1 MTKTAVVAGVGPG
14 LGAAL
19 VRKFVAE
26 GCRVGMLARSR
37 DILEE
42 LQDELGE
49 ENALA
54 VPADITR
61 DGAVASAFAQVRD
74 RFGPVDIL
82 VNHASLSNWKGLME
96 ITPAEFERA
105 WRVTVLG
112 ALHCSRVAATDML
125 ADNRGGAILFTGATS
140 SIRGRQG
147 AIDFSS
153 AKFALR
159 GLADSMARELW
170 PQGVHVAHILIDG
183 IIDTAAVREQMNL
196 EADEPLLSP
205 DDIASV
211 YWSLVQQE
219 RSAWSFELEVRPHT
233 EEFYG

>member
-1 MTKTAVVAGVGPG
+1 MTRTAVVAGVGSG

-19 VRKFVAE
+19 VRKFVGE

-37 DILEE
+37 DILEA

-54 VPADITR
+54 VSADITR
-61 DGAVASAFAQVRD
+61 DTAVTSAFAQVRD

-82 VNHASLSNWKGLME
+82 VNHASMSNWKGLME

-125 ADNRGGAILFTGATS
+125 ADDRGGTILFTGATS

-159 GLADSMARELW
+159 GMADSMARELW
-170 PQGVHVAHILIDG
+170 PLGVHVAHILIDG
-183 IIDTAAVREQMNL
+183 IIDTVAVREQMNL
-196 EADEPLLSP
+196 EPDEPLLKP
-205 DDIASV
+205 ADIANV
-211 YWSLVQQE
+211 YWNLVEQE
-219 RSAWSFELEVRPHT
+219 RSAWSFELEVRPHS

>member
-1 MTKTAVVAGVGPG
+1 MRTAVVAGVGPG

-37 DILEE
+37 DYLEE

-49 ENALA
+49 DNALA

-61 DGAVASAFAQVRD
+61 DAAVASAFAQVRD

-125 ADNRGGAILFTGATS
+125 TDERGGTILFSGATS

-153 AKFALR
+153 AKFGLR

-170 PQGVHVAHILIDG
+170 PLGVHVAHVLIDG
-183 IIDTAAVREQMNL
+183 IIDTERVQEQMNP
-196 EADEPLLSP
+196 EPDEPMLKP
-205 DDIASV
+205 DDIARV
-211 YWSLVQQE
+211 YWSLVEQQ
-219 RSAWSFELEVRPHT
+219 RSAWSFELEVRPHG
-233 EEFYG
+233 EEFYS

>member
-1 MTKTAVVAGVGPG
+1 MTRTAVVAGVGPG

-26 GCRVGMLARSR
+26 GCRVGMLSRSR
-37 DILEE
+37 DCLDE
-42 LQDELGE
+42 LQVELGE

-61 DGAVASAFAQVRD
+61 DSAVASAFAQVRD

-82 VNHASLSNWKGLME
+82 VNHASMSNWKGLME

-125 ADNRGGAILFTGATS
+125 TGDRGGTILFTGATS

-153 AKFALR
+153 AKFGLR

-170 PQGVHVAHILIDG
+170 PLGVHVAHVLIDG
-183 IIDTAAVREQMNL
+183 IIDTARVQEQMNP
-196 EADEPLLSP
+196 EPDEPMLKP
-205 DDIASV
+205 DDIARV
-211 YWSLVQQE
+211 YWSLVEQE

>member
-1 MTKTAVVAGVGPG
+1 MARTAVVAGVGPG

-37 DILEE
+37 DYLEE
-42 LQDELGE
+42 LQEELGE

-61 DGAVASAFAQVRD
+61 DTAVTSAFTQVRD
-74 RFGPVDIL
+74 RFGPIDIL

-125 ADNRGGAILFTGATS
+125 TDSRGGTILFTGATS

-153 AKFALR
+153 AKFGLR

-170 PQGVHVAHILIDG
+170 PHGVHVAHVLIDG
-183 IIDTAAVREQMNL
+183 IIDTERVQKQMNP
-196 EADEPLLSP
+196 EPDEPMLKP

-211 YWSLVQQE
+211 YWSLVEQE

>member
-1 MTKTAVVAGVGPG
+1 VVRTAVVAGVGPG

-26 GCRVGMLARSR
+26 GCRVGMIARSR
-37 DILEE
+37 DYLEE

-61 DGAVASAFAQVRD
+61 DTAVTSAFTQVRD

-112 ALHCSRVAATDML
+112 ALHCCRVAAIDML
-125 ADNRGGAILFTGATS
+125 NDNRGGTILFTGATS

-153 AKFALR
+153 AKFGLR

-170 PQGVHVAHILIDG
+170 PLGVHVAHVLIDG
-183 IIDTAAVREQMNL
+183 IIDTAAVQKQMNP
-196 EADEPLLSP
+196 EPDEPMLKP
-205 DDIASV
+205 DDIANV
-211 YWSLVQQE
+211 YWSLVEQQ

>member
-37 DILEE
+37 EFLEG

-49 ENALA
+49 ENVLA

-61 DGAVASAFAQVRD
+61 DGAVTSAFAQVRD
-74 RFGPVDIL
+74 RLGPVDIL
-82 VNHASLSNWKGLME
+82 VNHASLSNWKGLMQ

-196 EADEPLLSP
+196 VADEPLLNP

-211 YWSLVQQE
+211 YWSLIQQE

>member
-37 DILEE
+37 DYLEE

-61 DGAVASAFAQVRD
+61 DGAVASAFAQVKD

-82 VNHASLSNWKGLME
+82 VNHASLSNWKGLMQ

-125 ADNRGGAILFTGATS
+125 TDNRGGTILFSGATS

-153 AKFALR
+153 AKFGLR

-170 PQGVHVAHILIDG
+170 PLGVHVAHVLIDG
-183 IIDTAAVREQMNL
+183 IIDTARVQEQMNPDP
-196 EADEPLLSP
+196 DEPMLKP
-205 DDIASV
+205 NDIAAV
-211 YWSLVQQE
+211 YWSLVEQQ

>member
-1 MTKTAVVAGVGPG
+1 MRTAVVAGVGPG

-37 DILEE
+37 DYLEE

-49 ENALA
+49 DNALA

-61 DGAVASAFAQVRD
+61 DAAVASAFAQVRD

-125 ADNRGGAILFTGATS
+125 TDERGGTILFSGATS

-153 AKFALR
+153 AKFGLR

-170 PQGVHVAHILIDG
+170 PLGVHVAHVLIDG
-183 IIDTAAVREQMNL
+183 IIDTERVQEQMNP
-196 EADEPLLSP
+196 EPDEPMLKP
-205 DDIASV
+205 DDIARV
-211 YWSLVQQE
+211 YWSLVEQE
-219 RSAWSFELEVRPHT
+219 RSAWSFELEVRPHG
-233 EEFYG
+233 EEFYS

>member
-19 VRKFVAE
+19 VRKFVTQ

-37 DILEE
+37 DYLEE

-61 DGAVASAFAQVRD
+61 DAAVASAFAQVKD

-96 ITPAEFERA
+96 ITAAEFERA

-125 ADNRGGAILFTGATS
+125 TDNRGGTILFSGATS

-170 PQGVHVAHILIDG
+170 PLGVHVAHVLIDG
-183 IIDTAAVREQMNL
+183 IIDTARVQEQMNPDP
-196 EADEPLLSP
+196 DEPMLKP
-205 DDIASV
+205 DDIAAV
-211 YWSLVQQE
+211 YWSLVEQQ
-219 RSAWSFELEVRPHT
+219 RSAWSFELEVRPST

>member
-1 MTKTAVVAGVGPG
+1 MARTAIVAGVGPG

-26 GCRVGMLARSR
+26 GCRVGMVARSR
-37 DILEE
+37 DYLEE

-61 DGAVASAFAQVRD
+61 DTAVTSAFTQVRD
-74 RFGPVDIL
+74 RFGPIDIL
-82 VNHASLSNWKGLME
+82 VNHASMSNWKGLME

-125 ADNRGGAILFTGATS
+125 NNNRGGTILFTGATS

-153 AKFALR
+153 AKFGLR

-170 PQGVHVAHILIDG
+170 PHGVHVAHVLIDG
-183 IIDTAAVREQMNL
+183 IIDTAAVQRQMNP
-196 EADEPLLSP
+196 EPDEPMLKP

-211 YWSLVQQE
+211 YWSLVEQE

-233 EEFYG
+233 EEFYS

>member
-1 MTKTAVVAGVGPG
+1 MVRTAVVAGVGPG

-26 GCRVGMLARSR
+26 GCRVGMIARSR
-37 DILEE
+37 DYLEE

-61 DGAVASAFAQVRD
+61 DTAVTSAFTQVRD

-112 ALHCSRVAATDML
+112 ALHCCRVAAIDML
-125 ADNRGGAILFTGATS
+125 NDNRGGTMLFTGASS

-153 AKFALR
+153 AKFGLR

-170 PQGVHVAHILIDG
+170 PHGVHVAHVLIDG
-183 IIDTAAVREQMNL
+183 IIDTAVVQKQMNP
-196 EADEPLLSP
+196 EPDEPMLKP

-211 YWSLVQQE
+211 YWSLVEQE

>member
-19 VRKFVAE
+19 VRKFVAQ

-37 DILEE
+37 DYLEE

-61 DGAVASAFAQVRD
+61 DAAVASAFAQVKD

-96 ITPAEFERA
+96 ISPAEFERA

-125 ADNRGGAILFTGATS
+125 TDDRGGTILFSGATS

-153 AKFALR
+153 AKFGLR

-170 PQGVHVAHILIDG
+170 PLGVHVAHVLIDG
-183 IIDTAAVREQMNL
+183 IIDTARVQEQMNPDP
-196 EADEPLLSP
+196 DEPMLKP
-205 DDIASV
+205 DDIAAV
-211 YWSLVQQE
+211 YWSLVEQQ
-219 RSAWSFELEVRPHT
+219 RSAWSFELEVRPST
-233 EEFYG
+233 EEFYS

>member
-19 VRKFVAE
+19 VRKFVAH

-37 DILEE
+37 DYLEE

-61 DGAVASAFAQVRD
+61 DAAVASAFAQVKD

-125 ADNRGGAILFTGATS
+125 T
-140 SIRGRQG
+140 
-147 AIDFSS
+147 
-153 AKFALR
+153 
-159 GLADSMARELW
+159 
-170 PQGVHVAHILIDG
+170 DG
-183 IIDTAAVREQMNL
+183 
-196 EADEPLLSP
+196 
-205 DDIASV
+205 
-211 YWSLVQQE
+211 
-219 RSAWSFELEVRPHT
+219 
-233 EEFYG
+233 

>member
-1 MTKTAVVAGVGPG
+1 MARTAVVAGVGPG

-26 GCRVGMLARSR
+26 GCRVGMIARSR
-37 DILEE
+37 DYLEE

-61 DGAVASAFAQVRD
+61 DTAVTSAFTQVRD

-112 ALHCSRVAATDML
+112 ALHCCRVAAIDML
-125 ADNRGGAILFTGATS
+125 NDNRGGTILFTGATS

-153 AKFALR
+153 AKFGLR

-170 PQGVHVAHILIDG
+170 PLGVHVAHVLIDG
-183 IIDTAAVREQMNL
+183 IIDTAAVQKQMNP
-196 EADEPLLSP
+196 EPDEPMLKP
-205 DDIASV
+205 DDIANV
-211 YWSLVQQE
+211 YWSLVEQQ

>member
-19 VRKFVAE
+19 VRKFVAQ

-37 DILEE
+37 DYLEE

-61 DGAVASAFAQVRD
+61 DAAVASAFAQVKD

-125 ADNRGGAILFTGATS
+125 TDDRGGTILFSGATS

-153 AKFALR
+153 AKFGLR

-170 PQGVHVAHILIDG
+170 PLGVHVAHVLIDG
-183 IIDTAAVREQMNL
+183 IIDTARVQEQMNPDP
-196 EADEPLLSP
+196 DEPMLKP
-205 DDIASV
+205 DDIAAV
-211 YWSLVQQE
+211 YWSLVEQQ
-219 RSAWSFELEVRPHT
+219 RSAWSFELEVRPST
-233 EEFYG
+233 EEFSR

>member
-19 VRKFVAE
+19 VRKFVAQ

-37 DILEE
+37 DYLEE

-61 DGAVASAFAQVRD
+61 DAAVASAFAQVKD

-96 ITPAEFERA
+96 ITAAEFERA

-125 ADNRGGAILFTGATS
+125 TDNRGGTILFSGATS

-170 PQGVHVAHILIDG
+170 PLGVHVAHVLIDG
-183 IIDTAAVREQMNL
+183 IIDTARVQEQMNPDP
-196 EADEPLLSP
+196 DEPMLKP
-205 DDIASV
+205 DDIAAV
-211 YWSLVQQE
+211 YWSLVEQQ
-219 RSAWSFELEVRPHT
+219 RSAWSFELEVRPST

>member
-19 VRKFVAE
+19 VRKFVAQ

-37 DILEE
+37 DYLEE

-61 DGAVASAFAQVRD
+61 DAAVASAFAQVKD

-125 ADNRGGAILFTGATS
+125 TDDRGGTILFSGATS

-153 AKFALR
+153 AKFGLR

-170 PQGVHVAHILIDG
+170 PLGVHVAHVLIDG
-183 IIDTAAVREQMNL
+183 IIDTARVQEQMNPDP
-196 EADEPLLSP
+196 DEPMLKP
-205 DDIASV
+205 DDIAAV
-211 YWSLVQQE
+211 YWSLVEQQ
-219 RSAWSFELEVRPHT
+219 RSAWSFELEVRPST
-233 EEFYG
+233 EEFYS

>member
-19 VRKFVAE
+19 VRKFVAQ

-37 DILEE
+37 DYLEE

-61 DGAVASAFAQVRD
+61 DGAVASAFAQVKD

-125 ADNRGGAILFTGATS
+125 TDDRGGTILFSGATS

-153 AKFALR
+153 AKFGLR

-170 PQGVHVAHILIDG
+170 PLGVHVAHVLIDG
-183 IIDTAAVREQMNL
+183 IIDTARVQEQMNPDP
-196 EADEPLLSP
+196 DEPMLKP
-205 DDIASV
+205 DDIAAV
-211 YWSLVQQE
+211 YWSLVEQQ
-219 RSAWSFELEVRPHT
+219 RSAWSFELEVRPST
-233 EEFYG
+233 EEFYS